1 MSWVKFGLDGVK
13 EVLKWGCND
22 IGGILM
28 EEYIIIMVGVVGG
41 ICMEVENL

>member
-1 MSWVKFGLDGVK
+1 MKIGLDGVK

-28 EEYIIIMVGVVGG
+28 EEYIIIMVGVIGG
-41 ICMEVENL
+41 IFMEVKNL